1 VDIALISE
9 KRYITKLSHP
19 HLTHKLFGCVEK
31 ENDILRER
39 EREREREKNNHH
51 GNRVL
56 GFAL

>member
-1 VDIALISE
+1 
-9 KRYITKLSHP
+9 
-19 HLTHKLFGCVEK
+19 VEK